1 MFAEL
6 RDHTFLHNWISIFN
20 HSCRPLVTIRIML
33 FFFFIYR
40 VSVLAWKS
48 PHLEAKSFFLYSFKS
63 SLQGWER
70 TVPAAF
76 LCPPQRVIPVG
87 LAGMRLLWRGW
98 EKDSS
103 RVFIVNMNGIL
114 SRSATWRTR
123 RTYIRTRAEPS
134 QCKAAKR
141 LAALTLFLFIFV
153 FLIHLHFILF
163 YFILIYS
170 AHLLLH
176 AWPFWLVALIIYS
189 RIKKKQS
196 GAGSV
201 F

>member
-1 MFAEL
+1 MFAER

-33 FFFFIYR
+33 VFSFTGYQSWHENLPIWR
-40 VSVLAWKS
+40 
-48 PHLEAKSFFLYSFKS
+48 AKSFFLYSFKS

-153 FLIHLHFILF
+153 FLILLHFILF
-163 YFILIYS
+163 YLNLFCTFTLACMAI
-170 AHLLLH
+170 
-176 AWPFWLVALIIYS
+176 WLVALIIYS